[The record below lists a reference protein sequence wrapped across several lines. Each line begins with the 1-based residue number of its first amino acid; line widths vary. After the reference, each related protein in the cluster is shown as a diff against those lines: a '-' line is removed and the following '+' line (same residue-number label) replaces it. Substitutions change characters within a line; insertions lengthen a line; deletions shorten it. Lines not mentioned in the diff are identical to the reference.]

1 MMMNCTAILRRAA
14 LALALTGLA
23 GAAVAGPSYHVS
35 IDTSNL
41 ASWGQGELDLTFAN
55 FGAAPSS
62 TATISHLSGAFADLS
77 GPTVLHSD
85 LGFDE
90 LLRSVQF
97 GGTLGFDVAF
107 DGDFLTT
114 SGDAIGFGVA
124 LFDSDFT
131 TYLNAAADLADFTL
145 ANGTVTLDVPGQGI
159 TVGPV
164 AAVPEASQWALFL
177 TGLVLLGAVTRRQRR

>member
-1 MMMNCTAILRRAA
+1 MMNFASFLRRAA
-14 LALALTGLA
+14 VALAFTGLA
-23 GAAVAGPSYHVS
+23 GAAVAGPTYHVS
-35 IDTSNL
+35 IDTSSL
-41 ASWGQGELDLTFAN
+41 ASWGQGNLDLTFAN

-77 GPTVLHSD
+77 GPTVLSSD

-90 LLRSVQF
+90 LLRSVAF

-107 DGDFLTT
+107 DGDFLTVD
-114 SGDAIGFGVA
+114 GDAIGFGVA

-131 TYLNAAADLADFTL
+131 TYLNADMDLADFTL
-145 ANGTVTLDVPGQGI
+145 VNGAVTVDVPGQGI
-159 TVGPV
+159 TVGPA

-177 TGLVLLGAVTRRQRR
+177 TGLVLLGAVTRRQRG